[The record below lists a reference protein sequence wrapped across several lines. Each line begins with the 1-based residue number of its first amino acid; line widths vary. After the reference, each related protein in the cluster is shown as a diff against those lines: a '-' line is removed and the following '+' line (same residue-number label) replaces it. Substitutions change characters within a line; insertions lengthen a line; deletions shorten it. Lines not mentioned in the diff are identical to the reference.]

1 MFLLI
6 FPQTIQPRHFSLKA
20 YNGDRIAET
29 MLLLA
34 VLPPVRCSLFA
45 VILLPYMTDFTA
57 KRAAVK
63 PARMVSGA
71 AFDDDARLDASVRP
85 KTLDEYIG
93 QKRVKENIAIAI
105 EAARTRGE
113 ALDHV
118 LLYGPPGLG
127 KTT

>member
-1 MFLLI
+1 M
-6 FPQTIQPRHFSLKA
+6 PD
-20 YNGDRIAET
+20 G
-29 MLLLA
+29 
-34 VLPPVRCSLFA
+34 
-45 VILLPYMTDFTA
+45 TA
-57 KRAAVK
+57 KRMSAYK
-63 PARMVSGA
+63 ERYPHDRSGRIVSAA

-127 KTT
+127 KTTLAQIMANELRVPIKTSAGPLLERKGDLTAILTSLDGK